1 MRLNV
6 DKTTILK
13 KAAVEGNNMHPI
25 RSILFHVRAAPMRIE
40 LILKGVK
47 LKNNMPKLNNVNMS
61 VF

>member
-1 MRLNV
+1 MFER
-6 DKTTILK
+6 DKTSILK
-13 KAAVEGNNMHPI
+13 GAAVKGNNMHPI

-47 LKNNMPKLNNVNMS
+47 LNNNMPKLNNANMS